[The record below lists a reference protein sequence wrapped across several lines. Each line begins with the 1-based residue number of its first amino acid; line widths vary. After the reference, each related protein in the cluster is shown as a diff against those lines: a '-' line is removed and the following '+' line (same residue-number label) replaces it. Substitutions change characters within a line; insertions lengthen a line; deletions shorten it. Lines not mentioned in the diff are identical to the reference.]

1 MDITVERINYQEDYT
16 EGKMY
21 IDGEYFCDT
30 LEDKD
35 RGLDDT
41 MSVKDITKI
50 KKHGV
55 TAIPKGKYRVIL
67 SYSEKFKK
75 ILPEILCV
83 KCFSGVRIHSLNFA
97 SQSLGCV
104 GIGYKSEDGIIRGGS
119 KLQPQLIETIKKAIE
134 SKNEVTITIM

>member
-1 MDITVERINYQEDYT
+1 MDIKVQRINYQEEYT

-21 IDGEYFCDT
+21 IDEEYFCDT

-35 RGLDDT
+35 RNLSDN
-41 MSVKDITKI
+41 MSSTDIAKI

-75 ILPEILCV
+75 ILPEIVAV

-97 SQSLGCV
+97 TQSLGCI

-119 KLQPQLIETIKKAIE
+119 KLQPQLIEIIKEVIE
-134 SKNEVTITIM
+134 RKEEVTITII